1 MESVYI
7 TEYNKNGVSFH
18 ELSLGQYDSDRDYLR
33 DSDRASGG
41 SIRGGDSVFEG
52 GSESVRGDGWGY
64 GTLGG
69 DDADCREVRTSG
81 GDGAENAA
89 GAELSVSGDSR
100 ESPVEEIDCHES
112 AGERPGTR
120 LGGDTGRAMEE
131 LSDLEEERR
140 RKKQR
145 AVAVGAASNEM
156 CDFLILNISSL
167 QLIPVNIIAFRTE
180 YGSVTPTAI
189 VGPAILATAI
199 STGAAVLYIKTKNWM
214 ARPEKANNIFTK
226 MVLKNEKASHIM
238 GESK

>member
-1 MESVYI
+1 MLNMLWAGMMAAGI
-7 TEYNKNGVSFH
+7 FWAAFH
-18 ELSLGQYDSDRDYLR
+18 ENMGAVTNGLLDS
-33 DSDRASGG
+33 AKEA
-41 SIRGGDSVFEG
+41 V
-52 GSESVRGDGWGY
+52 
-64 GTLGG
+64 TLGVTMLG
-69 DDADCREVRTSG
+69 IMSFWCG
-81 GDGAENAA
+81 I
-89 GAELSVSGDSR
+89 LK
-100 ESPVEEIDCHES
+100 I
-112 AGERPGTR
+112 GERAGLIEALTEKMHPVIRFLFPNLPDGHPAGKYIATNMIANM
-120 LGGDTGRAMEE
+120 LGLGWAATPAGLKAMEE

>member
-1 MESVYI
+1 M
-7 TEYNKNGVSFH
+7 N
-18 ELSLGQYDSDRDYLR
+18 YLW
-33 DSDRASGG
+33 G
-41 SIRGGDSVFEG
+41 SMILIGII
-52 GSESVRGDGWGY
+52 Y
-64 GTLGG
+64 GTVTGHLEEVSEAAIQSSKEAVSLCVVMAGVTALWVGMMRIAEKSGLLEAVEQRMQPVLNFLIATNLLANVLGLG
-69 DDADCREVRTSG
+69 W
-81 GDGAENAA
+81 AA
-89 GAELSVSGDSR
+89 T
-100 ESPVEEIDCHES
+100 P
-112 AGERPGTR
+112 AG
-120 LGGDTGRAMEE
+120 LKAMEE

>member
-1 MESVYI
+1 MLNALWAGMMAAGIFWAAFHGNMGEV
-7 TEYNKNGVSFH
+7 TNG
-18 ELSLGQYDSDRDYLR
+18 LLDS
-33 DSDRASGG
+33 AKEA
-41 SIRGGDSVFEG
+41 V
-52 GSESVRGDGWGY
+52 
-64 GTLGG
+64 TLGVTMLG
-69 DDADCREVRTSG
+69 IMSFWCG
-81 GDGAENAA
+81 I
-89 GAELSVSGDSR
+89 LK
-100 ESPVEEIDCHES
+100 I
-112 AGERPGTR
+112 GERAGLIEALTEKMRPVIRFLFPNLPDGHPAGRYIATNMIANM
-120 LGGDTGRAMEE
+120 LGLGWAATPAGLKAMEE

>member
-1 MESVYI
+1 MLNMLWAGMMAAGI
-7 TEYNKNGVSFH
+7 FWAAFH
-18 ELSLGQYDSDRDYLR
+18 ENMGAVTNGLLDS
-33 DSDRASGG
+33 AKEA
-41 SIRGGDSVFEG
+41 V
-52 GSESVRGDGWGY
+52 
-64 GTLGG
+64 TLGVTMLG
-69 DDADCREVRTSG
+69 IMSFWCG
-81 GDGAENAA
+81 I
-89 GAELSVSGDSR
+89 LK
-100 ESPVEEIDCHES
+100 I
-112 AGERPGTR
+112 GERAGLIEALTEKMRPVIRFLFPNLPDGHPAGR
-120 LGGDTGRAMEE
+120 YIAPNMIANMLGLGWAATPAGLKAMEE
-131 LSDLEEERR
+131 RSDLEEERR